1 MEEVEKAESLLKII
15 TKQRFSD
22 SIVKSELVS
31 LGFLTEKGN
40 VDATGKR
47 FVHSYFMDLLRERN
61 ELAAQAERLRGA
73 LILCV
78 DAAEDTDYG
87 WNGDCGVINKI
98 NCIVD
103 SVIEEAPAQSLDAV
117 KREWKAELIEHC
129 YMFSFLID
137 DISTEQSVDISVI
150 EDFEL

>member
-40 VDATGKR
+40 VDAKGKW

-61 ELAAQAERLRGA
+61 ELAAQVERLRGA
-73 LILCV
+73 AIALLMNRMGM
-78 DAAEDTDYG
+78 DEWYALESALKETQ
-87 WNGDCGVINKI
+87 
-98 NCIVD
+98 
-103 SVIEEAPAQSLDAV
+103 AQSLDAV
-117 KREWKAELIEHC
+117 KREAALERINAAMDYASTRFGCYDVAENYGDAILE
-129 YMFSFLID
+129 FLKR
-137 DISTEQSVDISVI
+137 
-150 EDFEL
+150 